1 MSYKKSEIIVENV
14 TERFMKGPVL
24 SQSPEMIFIS
34 IKANTEPVPKM
45 QATASFSKSV
55 PDCNCKST

>member
-1 MSYKKSEIIVENV
+1 MSYKKSEIMIEYV
-14 TERFMKGPVL
+14 TERFTKGSVL
-24 SQSPEMIFIS
+24 LQSPEKIFIS

-55 PDCNCKST
+55 PDCN